1 MTQPAID
8 CNMFSNLFVF
18 RNQTI
23 FKPICPGVTA
33 LSLTLIVWRQVASH
47 KATCAI
53 TLWSKARQFFQAAK
67 CMSGNDFSAYDKKP
81 DCFKD

>member
-1 MTQPAID
+1 MTEPAID

-53 TLWSKARQFFQAAK
+53 TL
-67 CMSGNDFSAYDKKP
+67 
-81 DCFKD
+81 